1 MLRESGR
8 RLSLSQGGQ
17 EDMRPLLDTKIVVVT
32 GAGGFIGP
40 SVVEAMLRHGAIV
53 RALVGPPGETV
64 RKIPEGVLTA
74 FCDITDATIVRELVE
89 GSDVVVHLAG
99 PASVNESFENA
110 TEYARV
116 HVCGTATVLDAC
128 REEGVRRLVY
138 ISSAEVYARSET
150 QLVREHQRL
159 EARSPYGAAKIGAEK
174 LVEAFVLN
182 TGIQAAIL
190 RPFSI
195 YGPGLSRQ
203 SVLGTIL
210 HQAQRNDCI
219 QLRDLKPIR
228 DYCYLDDLAR
238 AIVLSCVANLDS
250 RCVINIGTGIG
261 TSVGEL
267 AQLVLKVRGLNLPVR
282 ECNQGGGPATA
293 EIFRLVADRRLARK
307 VLGWSSQTP
316 LALGIQRTVELS
328 AA

>member
-1 MLRESGR
+1 
-8 RLSLSQGGQ
+8 
-17 EDMRPLLDTKIVVVT
+17 MRPLLEAKIVVVT

-40 SVVEAMLRHGAIV
+40 SVVQAMLRHGARV
-53 RALVGPPGETV
+53 RALVGPPGTTV

-74 FCDITDATIVRELVE
+74 FCDITNGATVRELVE
-89 GSDVVVHLAG
+89 GSDAVVHLAG
-99 PASVNESFENA
+99 PASVSESFENA

-128 REEGVRRLVY
+128 QEEGVRRFVY
-138 ISSAEVYARSET
+138 ISSAEVYGRPET
-150 QLVREHQRL
+150 ELVHEHQRL

-174 LVEAFVLN
+174 LVEAFALN
-182 TGIQAAIL
+182 RGIQAAIL

-210 HQAQRNDCI
+210 HQAQSNDFI
-219 QLRDLKPIR
+219 QPRDLKPIR
-228 DYCYLDDLAR
+228 DYCYLDDLAH
-238 AIVLSCVANLDS
+238 AIVLSCVANLDG

-267 AQLVLKVRGLNLPVR
+267 AQLVLKVCGLNLPIR
-282 ECNQGGGPATA
+282 ECAREARPATA
-293 EIFRLVADRRLARK
+293 EIFRLVADCRTARK

-316 LALGIQRTVELS
+316 LALGIQKTAQSIV
-328 AA
+328 A

>member
-1 MLRESGR
+1 
-8 RLSLSQGGQ
+8 
-17 EDMRPLLDTKIVVVT
+17 MRPLLESKIVVVT

-40 SVVEAMLRHGAIV
+40 SVVQAMLRHGARV
-53 RALVGPPGETV
+53 RALVGPPGKSV
-64 RKIPEGVLTA
+64 CKPPEGVLTA
-74 FCDITDATIVRELVE
+74 FCDITDAAVVRELVE
-89 GSDVVVHLAG
+89 GSDAVVHLAG
-99 PASVNESFENA
+99 PASVSESFENA

-128 REEGVRRLVY
+128 REEGIRRFVY
-138 ISSAEVYARSET
+138 ISSAEVYGRSET
-150 QLVREHQRL
+150 ELVEEHQRL

-182 TGIQAAIL
+182 AGIQAAIL
-190 RPFSI
+190 RPFSV

-210 HQAQRNDCI
+210 HQAQSDNFI

-228 DYCYLDDLAR
+228 DYCYLDDLAQ
-238 AIVLSCVANLDS
+238 AIVLSCVANID
-250 RCVINIGTGIG
+250 RQCVINIGTGIG

-267 AQLVLKVRGLNLPVR
+267 AQLVLKVRGLNLPIR
-282 ECNQGGGPATA
+282 ECKQEERPATA
-293 EIFRLVADRRLARK
+293 EIVRLVADFRIARK

-316 LALGIQRTVELS
+316 LAVGIQRTAQCFV
-328 AA
+328 A